1 MNYRRLAVA
10 ATVALACS
18 LAAAARAGE
27 GEQQEFERAKAG
39 LERAKLT
46 LAEAVE
52 AALKKVPDGKA
63 VEAEIETDATGAAFE
78 VEVVSGTKHL
88 DVKVDAVSGEILEVE
103 EEVEEEEE
111 ARKGEKTPDDEQL
124 ENEAAASAKL
134 SLLQAIAAA
143 VKQAPGGKPFEANF
157 HRHDGLLAVEVELL
171 DGKLIKEVHVDAMTG
186 SILEVKQE
194 AAEDVEEMDDF
205 EDEFSDDL
213 DD

>member
-27 GEQQEFERAKAG
+27 DEQQEFERAKAG
-39 LERAKLT
+39 LERARLT

-52 AALKKVPDGKA
+52 AALKRVPDGKA

-143 VKQAPGGKPFEANF
+143 VKEAPSGKPFEASF
-157 HRHDGLLAVEVELL
+157 HRHDGLLDVEVDLL
-171 DGKLIKEVHVDAMTG
+171 DGKLIKEFHVDAMTG

-205 EDEFSDDL
+205 DDEFSDDL

>member
-10 ATVALACS
+10 GAVALGCS
-18 LAAAARAGE
+18 LAAAVWAGE
-27 GEQQEFERAKAG
+27 DEQQEFERAKAG

-63 VEAEIETDATGAAFE
+63 VEAEIETDAAGPAFE
-78 VEVVSGTKHL
+78 VEVVSGMKHL
-88 DVKVDAVSGEILEVE
+88 EVKVDAGSGEILEVE

-111 ARKGEKTPDDEQL
+111 ARKGEKSPDDEQL

-143 VKQAPGGKPFEANF
+143 VKEAPTGKPFEAGF

-171 DGKLIKEVHVDAMTG
+171 DGSLIKEVHVDAMTG

-194 AAEDVEEMDDF
+194 AAEDFEDMDDM
-205 EDEFSDDL
+205 EDEFSEESDF
-213 DD
+213 